1 VSDFHCSLTVL
12 FAEHGRDRIVVD
24 GIIDHPL
31 PERSGPVS
39 FALSGDGHG
48 FGATGAVDPFTD
60 WAETGE
66 PIDLTVVHHGEV
78 VWLLF
83 RGDDASAVCLAESPA
98 GVSLFDD
105 NDDCW

>member
-1 VSDFHCSLTVL
+1 MSDFHCSLTVL
-12 FAEHGRDRIVVD
+12 FAEHEEDRIVVD

-31 PERSGPVS
+31 PARSGPVS
-39 FALSGDGHG
+39 FALSGDGPG
-48 FGATGAVDPFTD
+48 FGAMGLVDPFSD

-83 RGDDASAVCLAESPA
+83 RGDDASAVCLAESSTGA
-98 GVSLFDD
+98 SFFDD
-105 NDDCW
+105 HGDGW